1 MQLPPRLFFFERASK
16 INQKSIFEEESMY
29 EEEHLCKFR
38 RVSVKHNSRPL
49 RRMSGAMMDDIID
62 QNAHINHREAC
73 AHPLC
78 VSESGIIAPGSRSL
92 DSAVVL

>member
-1 MQLPPRLFFFERASK
+1 
-16 INQKSIFEEESMY
+16 MY
-29 EEEHLCKFR
+29 EEEHSCKFR

-62 QNAHINHREAC
+62 QNAHVNHREAR

-78 VSESGIIAPGSRSL
+78 VSKSGIIAPGSGSL
-92 DSAVVL
+92 DSAPASLFQRHSKPQRKLSRTVIL